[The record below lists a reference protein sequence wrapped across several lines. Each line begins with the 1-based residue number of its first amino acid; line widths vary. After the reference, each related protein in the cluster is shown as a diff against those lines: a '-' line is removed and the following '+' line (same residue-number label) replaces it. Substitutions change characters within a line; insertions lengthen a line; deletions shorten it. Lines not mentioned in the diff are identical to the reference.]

1 MNEHSLRQVCHTR
14 TSNGESRAFLWQ
26 PLRFLAH
33 MAVRHSPERS
43 WISNHNKSE
52 ASPPLWSGGNRAD
65 PEASPRPSALT
76 ERSWTARLP
85 TARLPFCVGGKDRSG
100 STERSFFFSCRRRAT
115 ARKHEPSLRN
125 LFQICTHCTEKR
137 MCTNPRTIRGS
148 FGSALPPVFPRH
160 DKQQRAAPTWPDR
173 GDCAPIEAQH

>member
-1 MNEHSLRQVCHTR
+1 MCSVRAMVNEHSLHQVCHTR
-14 TSNGESRAFLWQ
+14 TSYGESRAFLWQ

-65 PEASPRPSALT
+65 PEAFPRPSTLT

-100 STERSFFFSCRRRAT
+100 STERGFFS
-115 ARKHEPSLRN
+115 
-125 LFQICTHCTEKR
+125 
-137 MCTNPRTIRGS
+137 
-148 FGSALPPVFPRH
+148 PV
-160 DKQQRAAPTWPDR
+160 DR
-173 GDCAPIEAQH
+173 GQSEKTAIVFTQAFPDMHPLHREAHVYESQNHPRVVRHRSASCFSTSR